1 MHGINRLVSM
11 AVRTVLRL
19 GDPRL
24 RQPAQHVIDVADPAL
39 RQLITDLDDTVAACS
54 GAGLAATQIGMPLRV
69 VLFGGGGPNPRY
81 PDAPPLPRT
90 LLINPVLTPLG
101 PERYGAW

>member
-1 MHGINRLVSM
+1 M

-39 RQLITDLDDTVAACS
+39 RQLITDLDDTVAACRRMPQS
-54 GAGLAATQIGMPLRV
+54 TLAILVAHSST
-69 VLFGGGGPNPRY
+69 
-81 PDAPPLPRT
+81 
-90 LLINPVLTPLG
+90 PVA
-101 PERYGAW
+101 R